1 MSTRGSLVITGL
13 QKSFGGVQALKGANL
28 TCKPSEVHAL
38 IGENGAGKSTL
49 VKVLSGALRADAG
62 EIVLNGGPVRPES
75 PREAR
80 EAGIGT
86 VFQELSLIPDLSVAS
101 NLFYAIEPKVRA
113 GRIDRRALRRAA
125 AAALD
130 RFGVAQIKAEANVRE
145 LALGERQILE
155 VCKALLREPSVLILD
170 EPTSALLPEQ
180 VDWLFGKVREFAAG
194 GGIALFISHRLEE
207 IESLSDRVTVL
218 RGGVDVGT
226 GAIAEMSEAR
236 LVELMLGRSVDRVF
250 PEASH
255 AARSNVV
262 VCEISNLASPPRLKD
277 VSLSIRKGEI
287 VGVGG
292 LQGQGQLPM
301 FLALFGVIPSSGK
314 VIVDGRAVRLRHP
327 RAALDA
333 GIALIPEDRAVEGLC
348 MTLSIRDNISLGSL
362 TELSSGGLVNP
373 SRERR
378 ILDSAVSKLRIALKD
393 VRQEVAALSGG
404 NQQKVILA
412 RVLAQKPSLLLMYDA
427 TRGVDVGT
435 KAEIYRLM
443 REQCEA
449 GNSILFYSTDAQELV
464 NMADRVIVLH
474 DGRVRARLEGV
485 EITESRIVAES
496 VGGGARSQAG

>member
-1 MSTRGSLVITGL
+1 MSS
-13 QKSFGGVQALKGANL
+13 
-28 TCKPSEVHAL
+28 
-38 IGENGAGKSTL
+38 
-49 VKVLSGALRADAG
+49 
-62 EIVLNGGPVRPES
+62 
-75 PREAR
+75 
-80 EAGIGT
+80 
-86 VFQELSLIPDLSVAS
+86 
-101 NLFYAIEPKVRA
+101 
-113 GRIDRRALRRAA
+113 
-125 AAALD
+125 
-130 RFGVAQIKAEANVRE
+130 
-145 LALGERQILE
+145 ALGERQILE

-180 VDWLFGKVREFAAG
+180 VDWLFAKVREFAAG

-207 IESLSDRVTVL
+207 IESLSDHVTVL
-218 RGGVDVGT
+218 RGGVDVGS
-226 GAIAEMSEAR
+226 GPIAEMSEAR

-250 PEASH
+250 PAASQD
-255 AARSNVV
+255 AKSDEV

-314 VIVDGRAVRLRHP
+314 VVVDGRTVRLRHP

-333 GIALIPEDRAVEGLC
+333 GIALIPEDRATEGLC

-373 SRERR
+373 TRERR
-378 ILDSAVSKLRIALKD
+378 VLDSAVSKLRIALKD

-443 REQCEA
+443 REQCDA

-464 NMADRVIVLH
+464 NMADRVVVLH
-474 DGRVRARLEGV
+474 DGRIRAHLEGV

-496 VGGGARSQAG
+496 VGGGARSQAR